1 MLCKLGLVDTL
12 SVLYGYR
19 TWKRS
24 GKITTQDK
32 DIFMLVK
39 FGNNSVALIYFW
51 GNYKTPQKKLCV
63 QWG

>member
-12 SVLYGYR
+12 FVLHGYR

-24 GKITTQDK
+24 GEIITKDK
-32 DIFMLVK
+32 DIFMLVE
-39 FGNNSVALIYFW
+39 FGNNIIAVIYFW
-51 GNYKTPQKKLCV
+51 GNYKMPQKEFCG